1 MKPAILGLLLL
12 LPQDDAAAPHGW
24 RDVQRLVEK
33 GETSRAALEKAAGG
47 TDADVAFFAAAALG
61 ELDCRRAGDFPSVPR
76 TGAARGDASTVLAA
90 LFKSAGLDAILD
102 DVPRKPLAIPDDL
115 TFAEALQAASDAL
128 EVDFSQAENGAWKA
142 GRSAGPRPR
151 FVSGRVRATVTAV
164 SNGTYWRPG
173 LPPRCLYWIRAQ
185 LDGFGRFKQPPMY
198 ADLRVLEAVD
208 EHGRDLRSKRDW
220 FEETVDR
227 REEKDKER
235 RAGLRVDLEA
245 PDLKSTKVARLRLAV
260 DFAFRK
266 KDGTITFENPDGAT
280 NLKKKV
286 GDVEATL
293 VRAGKND
300 KGFEVE
306 LQLKAP
312 GIGSRI
318 SKDEDDFLGSP
329 VAHLLDADGKGW
341 HSHAGNIGTDG
352 GTYFFKQSYTN
363 PGALGPPA
371 TFSVS
376 LITEVENR
384 SVYLEFRDVS
394 LR

>member
-1 MKPAILGLLLL
+1 VVLLFV
-12 LPQDDAAAPHGW
+12 PQEDASAPLKKDGW
-24 RDVQRLVEK
+24 RAVENLLEK
-33 GETSRAALEKAAGG
+33 GEASRAALEKAAAGVDP
-47 TDADVAFFAAAALG
+47 DAAFFASAALA
-61 ELDCRRAGDFPSVPR
+61 ELDCRKGGDFPSVPR
-76 TGAARGDASTVLAA
+76 TRSAQGDAAIVLAA
-90 LFKSAGLDAILD
+90 LFKSAGLEAILD
-102 DVPRKPLAIPDDL
+102 DVPQKPLAIPDGL

-128 EVDFSQAENGAWKA
+128 DVDFVQAESGAWKA

-151 FVSGRVRATVTAV
+151 FASGRVRAFVTAV

-173 LPPRCLYWIRAQ
+173 LAPRCLYWIRATV
-185 LDGFGRFKQPPMY
+185 DGFGRFRQPPLY
-198 ADLRVLEAVD
+198 ADLRVIEAVD

-220 FEETVDR
+220 FEQSVDR
-227 REEKDKER
+227 REAKDRER
-235 RAGLRVDLEA
+235 RAGLTVDLEA

-266 KDGTITFENPDGAT
+266 KDGTISFDHPDGAT
-280 NLKKKV
+280 KVKKKV
-286 GDVEATL
+286 GDVEAIL
-293 VRAGKND
+293 VRAGKREA
-300 KGFEVE
+300 GFEVE
-306 LQLKAP
+306 VELKAP

-341 HSHAGNIGTDG
+341 HSDGSSVGTDG
-352 GTYFFKQSYTN
+352 GTYFFKQEYTN
-363 PGALGPPA
+363 TGTAGPPA

-384 SVYLEFRDVS
+384 SVVVEFRDVP